1 MDEPTTSPV
10 RSSPT
15 HVTVLLHEAVD
26 ALAIKPDGIYVD
38 GTYGRGG
45 HSRAI
50 LEKLGANG
58 RLIAIDRDPRAV
70 EAGRVLAESDKRFS
84 MHHAA
89 MSELAVVLEAV
100 TGSRTNAVDGMLADL
115 GVSSP
120 QLDEEARGFS
130 FRFDAPLDMRMD
142 TTQGETVEAWINRAT
157 EQEIGEV
164 IWRYGEERFARQIA
178 RTVVAA
184 RVIGRVRTTRE
195 LAELVGKTV
204 RTREP
209 GQHPATRTFQAVR
222 IFINQELE
230 EIEKVLPQ
238 ALQGLRTG
246 GRLVVIAFHSL
257 EDRIVK
263 RFMQNAAKAD
273 HLPSK
278 LPIRANEVNDA
289 TLTIVGKP
297 IRASGA
303 EVNDNPRA
311 RSAIMRTAQKL

>member
-1 MDEPTTSPV
+1 MNELSNSPAEPSTA
-10 RSSPT
+10 
-15 HVTVLLHEAVD
+15 HITVLLREAVE
-26 ALAIKPDGIYVD
+26 ALAIKPEGTYVD
-38 GTYGRGG
+38 GTFGRGG

-50 LEKLGANG
+50 LERLGANG

-70 EAGRVLAESDKRFS
+70 EAGEALARMDKRFS
-84 MHHAA
+84 MRHVA
-89 MSELAVVLEAV
+89 MSELSDVLEDV
-100 TGSRTNAVDGMLADL
+100 SGSRKQVVDGMLADL

-120 QLDEEARGFS
+120 QLDEQDRGFS
-130 FRFDAPLDMRMD
+130 FRFDGPLDMRMD
-142 TTQGETVEAWINRAT
+142 TSRGETVEAWLNRAE

-178 RTVVAA
+178 RAVIAA
-184 RVIGRVRTTRE
+184 RVIGRIRTTRE

-209 GQHPATRTFQAVR
+209 GQHPATRTFQALR

-230 EIEKVLPQ
+230 EIEQVLPQ
-238 ALQGLRTG
+238 AMDGLRTG

-289 TLTIVGKP
+289 TLKIIGKP
-297 IRASGA
+297 IRATDTEIA
-303 EVNDNPRA
+303 ANPRA